1 MSKPVILCVDDES
14 IILNALKDQ
23 LQRKFNAEYD
33 IETSDS
39 GADALEF
46 IQELIADKIDVPLV
60 IADYIMPGMK
70 GDELLKNVHELSPD
84 SLNIL
89 LTGQANIEGVTNA
102 VNYASLY
109 RYMSKPWGE
118 DDLELTVKEALK
130 SFYQKREIHQK
141 NEELQE
147 LNASLE
153 IKVQERTSELRAL
166 NATKD
171 KFFSIIAHDLKN
183 PFNALLGFSTLLLD
197 DYDNFTD
204 ADRIDLIQTMSDA
217 SNNAYKL
224 LQNLLEWSRSQTG
237 SIQWEPDAISL
248 HEIVT
253 TTIDLLSNGASVKEI
268 SINAIILPNIIVWA
282 DANMATTVIR
292 NLISNALK
300 YTPKGGEIRVYSKK
314 SEKEI
319 EVTIEDN
326 GVGINEADKEK
337 LFRIDV
343 NHSTSGTNNEQGT
356 GLGLILCKEFVEKN
370 GGKIWVESQP
380 TVGSTFHFTLR
391 KEKTEVHNA
400 KLQTNFV

>member
-14 IILNALKDQ
+14 IILDALKDE
-23 LQRKFNAEYD
+23 LQRKFSAEYD

-39 GADALEF
+39 GDDALEF
-46 IQELIADKIDVPLV
+46 IQELLDENTNVPVV

-70 GDELLKNVHELSPD
+70 GDELLKKIHEISPD
-84 SLNIL
+84 TLNIL

-109 RYMSKPWGE
+109 RYISKPWSE

-130 SFYQKREIHQK
+130 SFFQKKEINQK
-141 NEELQE
+141 NIELAE

-153 IKVQERTSELRAL
+153 VKVQKRTEELRAL

-183 PFNALLGFSTLLLD
+183 PFNALMGFSTLLLNEFEDFSD
-197 DYDNFTD
+197 DEK
-204 ADRIDLIQTMSDA
+204 IDLIKTMNVASDT
-217 SNNAYKL
+217 AYKL

-237 SIQWEPDAISL
+237 SMKWEPESNSL
-248 HEIVT
+248 HEVVYNT
-253 TTIDLLSNGASVKEI
+253 VDLLNNAATAKEI
-268 SINAIILPNIIVWA
+268 TIKAIIPPLNIWV
-282 DANMATTVIR
+282 DVNMATTVVR
-292 NLISNALK
+292 NLMSNALK

-314 SEKEI
+314 YENEV

-326 GVGINEADKEK
+326 GVGIKKEDQEK
-337 LFRIDV
+337 LFRIDI

-370 GGKIWVESQP
+370 GGKIWVESIEGKGSKFKFTFPLTKQRP
-380 TVGSTFHFTLR
+380 T
-391 KEKTEVHNA
+391 K
-400 KLQTNFV
+400 

>member
-1 MSKPVILCVDDES
+1 MSNPVILCVDDES

-23 LQRKFNAEYD
+23 LQRKFGTEYD

-39 GADALEF
+39 GADAIEF
-46 IQELIADKIDVPLV
+46 IEELMEDKIDIPLV

-70 GDELLKNVHELSPD
+70 GDELLKKVHELSPD
-84 SLNIL
+84 TLNIL

-118 DDLELTVKEALK
+118 DDFALTVKEAIK

-141 NEELQE
+141 NKELQE

-153 IKVQERTSELRAL
+153 TKVQQRTKQLSEL

-183 PFNALLGFSTLLLD
+183 PFNALLGFSTLLID
-197 DYDNFTD
+197 DFDVFSD
-204 ADRIDLIQTMSDA
+204 EEKLDLIRTMDTA
-217 SNNAYKL
+217 SKNAYKL

-237 SIQWEPDAISL
+237 SIQWEPDAVSL
-248 HEIVT
+248 HEVVS
-253 TTIDLLSNGASVKEI
+253 TTIDLLSDAANAKEV
-268 SINAIILPNIIVWA
+268 SINSIVMPNIKIWA
-282 DANMATTVIR
+282 DGNMAMTVIR

-300 YTPKGGEIRVYSKK
+300 YTPKGGDIKVYTKKVEEKIEI
-314 SEKEI
+314 
-319 EVTIEDN
+319 TIEDN
-326 GVGINEADKEK
+326 GVGINKDDLPK

-370 GGKIWVESQP
+370 GGEIWVESIEGK
-380 TVGSTFHFTLR
+380 GSKFKFSFPLY
-391 KEKTEVHNA
+391 TEQNA
-400 KLQTNFV
+400 KK

>member
-1 MSKPVILCVDDES
+1 MSNPVILCVDDES
-14 IILNALKDQ
+14 IILDALKDQ
-23 LQRKFNAEYD
+23 LQRKFGTNYD
-33 IETSDS
+33 IETSDR
-39 GADALEF
+39 GADAIEF
-46 IQELIADKIDVPLV
+46 IEELVEDKIDVPLV

-70 GDELLKNVHELSPD
+70 GDELLKQVHEISPNT
-84 SLNIL
+84 LNVL

-102 VNYASLY
+102 LNYASLY

-118 DDLELTVKEALK
+118 DDFELTVKEALK

-153 IKVQERTSELRAL
+153 GKVKERTKQLSEL

-197 DYDNFTD
+197 DFEKLTD
-204 ADRIDLIQTMSDA
+204 AEKIDLIKTMDTA
-217 SNNAYKL
+217 SKNAYKL

-237 SIQWEPDAISL
+237 SIQWEPDAVSL
-248 HEIVT
+248 HEVVS
-253 TTIDLLSNGASVKEI
+253 TTIDLLSDAANAKEV
-268 SINAIILPNIIVWA
+268 SINSIVMPNNRIWA
-282 DANMATTVIR
+282 DGNMAMTVIR
-292 NLISNALK
+292 NLLSNALK
-300 YTPKGGEIRVYSKK
+300 YTPKGGEIKVYTKK
-314 SEKEI
+314 VDDKIEI
-319 EVTIEDN
+319 TIEDN
-326 GVGINEADKEK
+326 GVGISKEDLPK

-370 GGKIWVESQP
+370 GGEIWVESEEGK
-380 TVGSTFHFTLR
+380 GSKFKFTFPLFDET
-391 KEKTEVHNA
+391 TA
-400 KLQTNFV
+400 KK

>member
-23 LQRKFNAEYD
+23 LQRKFGAEYD
-33 IETSDS
+33 IETSDG
-39 GADALEF
+39 GADAIEF
-46 IQELIADKIDVPLV
+46 IEELIEDKIDIPLV

-70 GDELLKNVHELSPD
+70 GDELLKQIHELSPNT
-84 SLNIL
+84 LNIL

-118 DDLELTVKEALK
+118 DDLELTVKEAVK
-130 SFYQKREIHQK
+130 SFYQKREIHKK
-141 NEELQE
+141 NIELQE
-147 LNASLE
+147 LNESLE
-153 IKVQERTSELRAL
+153 TKVQKRTKELCEL

-197 DYDNFTD
+197 DYDKFSD
-204 ADRIDLIQTMSDA
+204 EEKIDLIRTMDTA
-217 SNNAYKL
+217 SKNAYKL

-237 SIQWEPDAISL
+237 SIQWEPDAVSL
-248 HEIVT
+248 HEVVSI
-253 TTIDLLSNGASVKEI
+253 TIDLLSDAANVKEV
-268 SINAIILPNIIVWA
+268 SINSIIMPNIKIWA
-282 DANMATTVIR
+282 DGNMAMTVIR

-300 YTPKGGEIRVYSKK
+300 YTPKGGDIKVYTKKADKKIEI
-314 SEKEI
+314 
-319 EVTIEDN
+319 TIEDN
-326 GVGINEADKEK
+326 GVGISEEDLPK

-370 GGKIWVESQP
+370 GGEIWVESIEGK
-380 TVGSTFHFTLR
+380 GSKFKFTFPLYD
-391 KEKTEVHNA
+391 ENA
-400 KLQTNFV
+400 AKK

>member
-23 LQRKFNAEYD
+23 LQRKFSAEYD

-39 GADALEF
+39 GADALEY
-46 IQELIADKIDVPLV
+46 IQELIDDKTDVPLV

-70 GDELLKNVHELSPD
+70 GDELLKNVHEISPNT
-84 SLNIL
+84 LNIL

-109 RYMSKPWGE
+109 RYMSKPWDE

-153 IKVQERTSELRAL
+153 IKVQERTAELRAL

-197 DYDNFTD
+197 DYENFTD

-237 SIQWEPDAISL
+237 SIQWEPDAIRL

-253 TTIDLLSNGASVKEI
+253 NTIDLLSNGASVKEI
-268 SINAIILPNIIVWA
+268 SINAIILPNIVVWA

-314 SEKEI
+314 SENEI

-326 GVGINEADKEK
+326 GVGINDADKEK

-370 GGKIWVESQP
+370 GGKIWVESIEGK
-380 TVGSTFHFTLR
+380 GSKFKFTLPLY
-391 KEKTEVHNA
+391 KEEQA
-400 KLQTNFV
+400 KN

>member
-23 LQRKFNAEYD
+23 LQRKFSGEYD

-39 GADALEF
+39 GADALEY
-46 IQELIADKIDVPLV
+46 IQELIDDKTDVPLV

-70 GDELLKNVHELSPD
+70 GDELLRKVHELSPNT
-84 SLNIL
+84 LNIL

-109 RYMSKPWGE
+109 RYMSKPWDE

-153 IKVQERTSELRAL
+153 IKVQERTAELRAL

-197 DYDNFTD
+197 DYENFTD
-204 ADRIDLIQTMSDA
+204 SDRIDLIQTMNDA

-237 SIQWEPDAISL
+237 SIQWEPGAIPL
-248 HEIVT
+248 HEIIT
-253 TTIDLLSNGASVKEI
+253 NTIDLLSNGASVKEI
-268 SINAIILPNIIVWA
+268 SINAIILPNIVVWA
-282 DANMATTVIR
+282 DANMATAVIR

-300 YTPKGGEIRVYSKK
+300 YTPKGGEIRIYLKK
-314 SEKEI
+314 SEKEVEI
-319 EVTIEDN
+319 TIEDN
-326 GVGINEADKEK
+326 GVGINDADKEK

-370 GGKIWVESQP
+370 GGKIWVESIEGK
-380 TVGSTFHFTLR
+380 GSKFKFTLPIY
-391 KEKTEVHNA
+391 KEEQA
-400 KLQTNFV
+400 KN

>member
-23 LQRKFNAEYD
+23 LQRKFSTEYD
-33 IETSDS
+33 IENSDS
-39 GADALEF
+39 GSDALEY

-60 IADYIMPGMK
+60 IADYIMPGMR
-70 GDELLKNVHELSPD
+70 GDELLKNVHELSPNT
-84 SLNIL
+84 LNIL

-109 RYMSKPWGE
+109 RYMSKPWDE

-153 IKVQERTSELRAL
+153 VKVQERTVELRAL

-248 HEIVT
+248 HDIVT
-253 TTIDLLSNGASVKEI
+253 ATIDLLSNGASVKEI
-268 SINAIILPNIIVWA
+268 SINAIILPNIVVWA

-314 SEKEI
+314 TDKEI

-326 GVGINEADKEK
+326 GVGINETDKEK

-370 GGKIWVESQP
+370 GGKIWVESIEGK
-380 TVGSTFHFTLR
+380 GSKFKFTLPLY
-391 KEKTEVHNA
+391 KEKQA
-400 KLQTNFV
+400 KN

>member
-23 LQRKFNAEYD
+23 LQRKFNTEYD

-39 GADALEF
+39 GADALEY
-46 IQELIADKIDVPLV
+46 IQELIDDKIDVPLV

-70 GDELLKNVHELSPD
+70 GDELLRKVHELSPNT
-84 SLNIL
+84 LNIL

-147 LNASLE
+147 LNSSLE
-153 IKVQERTSELRAL
+153 IKVQDRTAELRAL

-197 DYDNFTD
+197 DYENFTD

-314 SEKEI
+314 TEKEI
-319 EVTIEDN
+319 EITIEDN
-326 GVGINEADKEK
+326 GVGINETDKDK

-370 GGKIWVESQP
+370 GGKIWVES
-380 TVGSTFHFTLR
+380 TEGKGSKFKFTLPLY
-391 KEKTEVHNA
+391 KEEQA
-400 KLQTNFV
+400 KN

>member
-23 LQRKFNAEYD
+23 LQRKYAAEYE

-39 GADALEF
+39 GFDAIEF
-46 IQELIADKIDVPLV
+46 IQELIEDKIDIPLV

-70 GDELLKNVHELSPD
+70 GDELLKTVHELSPNT
-84 SLNIL
+84 LNIL

-118 DDLELTVKEALK
+118 DDFELTVKEALK

-141 NEELQE
+141 NKELQE
-147 LNASLE
+147 LNDSLE
-153 IKVQERTSELRAL
+153 IKVQQRTKELSEL

-183 PFNALLGFSTLLLD
+183 PFNALLGFSSLLLD
-197 DYDNFTD
+197 DFNGFSDEEKL
-204 ADRIDLIQTMSDA
+204 DLIRTMDTA
-217 SNNAYKL
+217 SKNAYKL

-237 SIQWEPDAISL
+237 SIQWEPNAVSL
-248 HEIVT
+248 HEVVDTSIN
-253 TTIDLLSNGASVKEI
+253 LLGDAATAKEV
-268 SINAIILPNIIVWA
+268 SINAIVNPNTRVWA
-282 DANMATTVIR
+282 DGNMALTVIR

-300 YTPKGGEIRVYSKK
+300 YTPKGGEIKIYTKK
-314 SEKEI
+314 ADKEI
-319 EVTIEDN
+319 EITIEDN
-326 GVGINEADKEK
+326 GVGISEEDKLK
-337 LFRIDV
+337 LFRIDI

-370 GGKIWVESQP
+370 AGKIWVESIEGK
-380 TVGSTFHFTLR
+380 GSKFKFTLPLYDENP
-391 KEKTEVHNA
+391 EKT
-400 KLQTNFV
+400 

>member
-23 LQRKFNAEYD
+23 LQRKFSTEYD

-39 GADALEF
+39 GADAIEYL
-46 IQELIADKIDVPLV
+46 QELIEDKIDVPLV

-70 GDELLKNVHELSPD
+70 GDELLRNVHELSPNT
-84 SLNIL
+84 LNIL

-109 RYMSKPWGE
+109 RYMSKPWDE

-153 IKVQERTSELRAL
+153 IKVQERTVELRAL

-197 DYDNFTD
+197 DYENFSD

-248 HEIVT
+248 HDIVT

-268 SINAIILPNIIVWA
+268 SINAIILPNIVVWA

-319 EVTIEDN
+319 EITIEDN

-370 GGKIWVESQP
+370 GGKIWVES
-380 TVGSTFHFTLR
+380 TEGKGSKFKFTLPLY
-391 KEKTEVHNA
+391 KEEQAQN
-400 KLQTNFV
+400 

>member
-23 LQRKFNAEYD
+23 LQRKFGTEYD
-33 IETSDS
+33 IENSDS
-39 GADALEF
+39 GTDALEF
-46 IQELIADKIDVPLV
+46 IQELIDDKIDVPIV

-70 GDELLKNVHELSPD
+70 GDELLKKVHELSPNT
-84 SLNIL
+84 LNIL

-118 DDLELTVKEALK
+118 DDLELTVKEAIK
-130 SFYQKREIHQK
+130 SFYQKLEIHRK

-153 IKVQERTSELRAL
+153 GKVQKRTAELREL

-197 DYDNFTD
+197 DYESFSD
-204 ADRIDLIQTMSDA
+204 AERIDLIQTMSTA
-217 SNNAYKL
+217 SDNAYKL
-224 LQNLLEWSRSQTG
+224 LQNLLDWSRSQTG

-248 HEIVT
+248 YEIVT

-300 YTPKGGEIRVYSKK
+300 YTPKGGEIRIYSKK
-314 SEKEI
+314 FEKEI
-319 EVTIEDN
+319 EITIEDN
-326 GVGINEADKEK
+326 GVGINEADLAK

-370 GGKIWVESQP
+370 GGRIWVES
-380 TVGSTFHFTLR
+380 TEGKGSKFKFTLPLYQ
-391 KEKTEVHNA
+391 KDIA
-400 KLQTNFV
+400 QD

>member
-23 LQRKFNAEYD
+23 LQRKFGSDYD

-39 GADALEF
+39 GTDAIEF
-46 IQELIADKIDVPLV
+46 IQELMNDNVDIPLV

-70 GDELLKNVHELSPD
+70 GDELLKQIHEISPET
-84 SLNIL
+84 LNIL

-102 VNYASLY
+102 VNFASLY
-109 RYMSKPWGE
+109 RYIAKPWGE
-118 DDLELTVKEALK
+118 DDLELTGKEALK
-130 SFYQKREIHQK
+130 SFYQKREIRQK
-141 NEELQE
+141 NDELQE

-153 IKVQERTSELRAL
+153 QKVKERTKQLSEL

-183 PFNALLGFSTLLLD
+183 PFNALLGFSSLLINEFD
-197 DYDNFTD
+197 AFSD
-204 ADRIDLIQTMSDA
+204 ADKLDLIKTMDTA
-217 SNNAYKL
+217 SKNAYKL

-237 SIQWEPDAISL
+237 SIQWEPDSISL
-248 HEIVT
+248 QEIVSN
-253 TTIDLLSNGASVKEI
+253 TIELLNDAAAAKEV
-268 SINAIILPNIIVWA
+268 SINAIIPPNMRVWA
-282 DANMATTVIR
+282 DGNMTLTVFR

-300 YTPKGGEIRVYSKK
+300 YTPKGGDIRVYTKNADK
-314 SEKEI
+314 MVEI
-319 EVTIEDN
+319 TIEDN
-326 GVGINEADKEK
+326 GVGINEEDKLK

-370 GGKIWVESQP
+370 GGKIWVESIEGK
-380 TVGSTFHFTLR
+380 GSKFKFTLPIS
-391 KEKTEVHNA
+391 KD
-400 KLQTNFV
+400 